1 MSAKS
6 IQLSAIR
13 IDGGTQSREAL
24 NQATVAEYAEA
35 MTDGATFP
43 PVTLFFDGSNH
54 WLADGFHRYFAA
66 KQVGFTDMPA
76 EVREGT
82 QLDAQWASYTVNK
95 DHGLRR
101 SNADK
106 RKAVMGALA
115 HPYGKAKSDNQIAK
129 ELGVGNQ
136 LVGHV
141 RASLCESQ
149 SEKPTE
155 RTYTTKHGTTAV
167 MNTSHIGRKPGMKT
181 DGVGKVVFKDG
192 HPMKAPISAPAPLH
206 VVAPTGDVITDEDL
220 HEDPADLLEELQ
232 RDNEELQKQIAILTA
247 DDTKAELHKMI
258 LQRDHAVRRQSEEM
272 DKAHKSTEREKWT
285 KRQLMRCGK
294 AIGEEEPSKIAAA
307 VEAFVRE
314 HRKAA

>member
-1 MSAKS
+1 MPAKS

-35 MTDGATFP
+35 MTEGVTFP
-43 PVTLFFDGSNH
+43 HITLFFDGSNH
-54 WLADGFHRYFAA
+54 WLVDGFHRYFAA

-76 EVREGT
+76 EVRDGT

-129 ELGVGNQ
+129 ELGVHHST
-136 LVGHV
+136 VGDI
-141 RASLCESQ
+141 RRSLADSASDV
-149 SEKPTE
+149 PAE

-167 MNTSHIGRKPGMKT
+167 MKT
-181 DGVGKVVFKDG
+181 DKIGKAKPAVRPVASA
-192 HPMKAPISAPAPLH
+192 PVPAKAAPAPLH
-206 VVAPTGDVITDEDL
+206 VVAPSGEVITEADI

-232 RDNEELQKQIAILTA
+232 RDNEKLQKQIAILTA

-314 HRKAA
+314 YRKAA

>member
-1 MSAKS
+1 MPAKS

-35 MTDGATFP
+35 MTEGATFP
-43 PVTLFFDGSNH
+43 PITLFFDGSNH

-76 EVREGT
+76 EVRDGT

-129 ELGVGNQ
+129 ELGVHHST
-136 LVGHV
+136 VGDI
-141 RASLCESQ
+141 RRSLAESASDA
-149 SEKPTE
+149 PAE

-167 MNTSHIGRKPGMKT
+167 MKT
-181 DGVGKVVFKDG
+181 DKIGKAK
-192 HPMKAPISAPAPLH
+192 PAAKPAAPAPAPAKAAPAPAPLH
-206 VVAPTGDVITDEDL
+206 VVAPTGDVITEADL

-247 DDTKAELHKMI
+247 EDTKAELHKMI
-258 LQRDHAVRRQSEEM
+258 LQRDHAVRQQSEAM
-272 DKAHKSTEREKWT
+272 DKAVLHQKFARRLGNQVKECCDILGVDDPRHLVSTLRKLVAQQKE
-285 KRQLMRCGK
+285 
-294 AIGEEEPSKIAAA
+294 AA
-307 VEAFVRE
+307 
-314 HRKAA
+314 

>member
-35 MTDGATFP
+35 MTEGATFP

-76 EVREGT
+76 EVRDGT

-129 ELGVGNQ
+129 ELGVHHST
-136 LVGHV
+136 VGDI
-141 RASLCESQ
+141 RRSLADSASD
-149 SEKPTE
+149 KPAE

-167 MNTSHIGRKPGMKT
+167 MNTT
-181 DGVGKVVFKDG
+181 NVGKK
-192 HPMKAPISAPAPLH
+192 
-206 VVAPTGDVITDEDL
+206 
-220 HEDPADLLEELQ
+220 
-232 RDNEELQKQIAILTA
+232 
-247 DDTKAELHKMI
+247 TKAEKAKPPFETEPSSDSQADAPAEVEPEIEAPPDYTELDAADEYTELDALADQVRD
-258 LQRDHAVRRQSEEM
+258 LQAEVARLKLLVPAEADEGNDMLKEMQHEMATLRQANKAITIARDRFQAENAEL
-272 DKAHKSTEREKWT
+272 
-285 KRQLMRCGK
+285 KRQCVWLK
-294 AIGEEEPSKIAAA
+294 KQLD
-307 VEAFVRE
+307 
-314 HRKAA
+314 KQK

>member
-6 IQLSAIR
+6 IQSIQLSAIH

-35 MTDGATFP
+35 MTEGATFP

-54 WLADGFHRYFAA
+54 WLVDGFHRYFAA

-129 ELGVGNQ
+129 ELGVHHST
-136 LVGHV
+136 VGDI
-141 RASLCESQ
+141 RRSLADSASD
-149 SEKPTE
+149 KPTE
-155 RTYTTKHGTTAV
+155 RTYITKHGTTAV
-167 MNTSHIGRKPGMKT
+167 MKIDKIG
-181 DGVGKVVFKDG
+181 
-192 HPMKAPISAPAPLH
+192 KAKSATNSAAPAPAPAKAAPAPTPLH
-206 VVAPTGDVITDEDL
+206 VVAPTGDVITEADL
-220 HEDPADLLEELQ
+220 QEDPADLLEELQ
-232 RDNEELQKQIAILTA
+232 RDNEELRSQMAILTA
-247 DDTKAELHKMI
+247 EDTKAELHKMI
-258 LQRDHAVRRQSEEM
+258 LQRDHAIRQQSEAM
-272 DKAHKSTEREKWT
+272 DKAHKSQEREKWT

-294 AIGEEEPSKIAAA
+294 AAGEEDPDKIAAA
-307 VEAFVRE
+307 VEAFVRQ

>member
-35 MTDGATFP
+35 MTEGATFP

-76 EVREGT
+76 EVRDGT

-129 ELGVGNQ
+129 ELGVHHST
-136 LVGHV
+136 VGDI
-141 RASLCESQ
+141 RRSLADSASDV
-149 SEKPTE
+149 PAE

-167 MNTSHIGRKPGMKT
+167 MKT
-181 DGVGKVVFKDG
+181 DKIGKAKPAVRPVASA
-192 HPMKAPISAPAPLH
+192 PAKAAPAPAPLH
-206 VVAPTGDVITDEDL
+206 VVAPSGEVITEADL

-232 RDNEELQKQIAILTA
+232 RDNEKLQKQIAILTA

-314 HRKAA
+314 YRKAA

>member
-35 MTDGATFP
+35 MTEGATFP
-43 PVTLFFDGSNH
+43 PVTLFFDGSSY

-129 ELGVGNQ
+129 ELGVHHST
-136 LVGHV
+136 VGDI
-141 RASLCESQ
+141 RRSLAESASDV
-149 SEKPTE
+149 PAE

-167 MNTSHIGRKPGMKT
+167 MKT
-181 DGVGKVVFKDG
+181 DKIGKAK
-192 HPMKAPISAPAPLH
+192 PATSAPTKAAPAPAPLH
-206 VVAPTGDVITDEDL
+206 VVAPTGDVITEADL

-258 LQRDHAVRRQSEEM
+258 LQRDHAVRQQSEAM
-272 DKAHKSTEREKWT
+272 DKAALHQKFARRLGSQVKECCDILGVDDPRYLVSTLRKLVAQQKE
-285 KRQLMRCGK
+285 
-294 AIGEEEPSKIAAA
+294 AA
-307 VEAFVRE
+307 
-314 HRKAA
+314 

>member
-35 MTDGATFP
+35 MTEGVTFP
-43 PVTLFFDGSNH
+43 PITLFFDGSNH
-54 WLADGFHRYFAA
+54 WLVDGFHRYFAA

-76 EVREGT
+76 EVRDGT

-129 ELGVGNQ
+129 ELGVHHST
-136 LVGHV
+136 VGDI
-141 RASLCESQ
+141 RRSLADSASDV
-149 SEKPTE
+149 PAE

-167 MNTSHIGRKPGMKT
+167 MKT
-181 DGVGKVVFKDG
+181 DKIGKAKPAVRPVASALA
-192 HPMKAPISAPAPLH
+192 PAKAAPAPAPLH
-206 VVAPTGDVITDEDL
+206 VVAPSGEVITEADL

-232 RDNEELQKQIAILTA
+232 RDNEKLQKQIAILTA

-314 HRKAA
+314 YRKAA

>member
-1 MSAKS
+1 MPAKS

-35 MTDGATFP
+35 MTDGATLP
-43 PVTLFFDGSNH
+43 PVTLFFDGSSY
-54 WLADGFHRYFAA
+54 WLGDGFHRFFAA
-66 KQVGFTDMPA
+66 KKVGFTDMPA
-76 EVREGT
+76 DVREGT
-82 QLDAQWASYTVNK
+82 QRDAKLYSWGANDK
-95 DHGLRR
+95 HGLPR

-106 RKAVMGALA
+106 RAIVTAIL
-115 HPYGKAKSDNQIAK
+115 SDEEGRQWSDRDIAK
-129 ELGVGNQ
+129 RFGFSHPFVGS
-136 LVGHV
+136 V
-141 RASLCESQ
+141 RRSLETVT
-149 SEKPTE
+149 SEKPAE
-155 RTYTTKHGTTAV
+155 RTYTTKHGATAV
-167 MNTSHIGRKPGMKT
+167 MKT
-181 DGVGKVVFKDG
+181 DKIGKAK
-192 HPMKAPISAPAPLH
+192 PAAPAPAPAKAAPAPAPLH
-206 VVAPTGDVITDEDL
+206 VVAPTGDVITEADL

-232 RDNEELQKQIAILTA
+232 RDNEELQRQIAILTA

>member
-35 MTDGATFP
+35 MTEGVTFP
-43 PVTLFFDGSNH
+43 PITLFFDGSIH
-54 WLADGFHRYFAA
+54 WLVDGFHRYFAA

-76 EVREGT
+76 EVRVGT

-129 ELGVGNQ
+129 ELGVHPST
-136 LVGHV
+136 VGDI
-141 RASLCESQ
+141 RRSLADSASDV
-149 SEKPTE
+149 PAE

-167 MNTSHIGRKPGMKT
+167 MNTANIGVQQHRDAAKARHEEDIERGGHGSARPPVA
-181 DGVGKVVFKDG
+181 DKVE
-192 HPMKAPISAPAPLH
+192 PEIEAPPEYTELDAAHDQISELQAEL
-206 VVAPTGDVITDEDL
+206 VVARMGDI
-220 HEDPADLLEELQ
+220 PEE
-232 RDNEELQKQIAILTA
+232 EKQQAAGLI
-247 DDTKAELHKMI
+247 AELHAEIKTLNATLAAVTLSRDTLMEERAQM
-258 LQRDHAVRRQSEEM
+258 LRQMKAQRAEIDRL
-272 DKAHKSTEREKWT
+272 KSTK
-285 KRQLMRCGK
+285 
-294 AIGEEEPSKIAAA
+294 
-307 VEAFVRE
+307 
-314 HRKAA
+314 

>member
-54 WLADGFHRYFAA
+54 WLVDGFHRYFAA

-76 EVREGT
+76 EVRDGT

-129 ELGVGNQ
+129 ELGVHHST
-136 LVGHV
+136 VGDI
-141 RASLCESQ
+141 RRSLADSASDV
-149 SEKPTE
+149 PAE

-167 MNTSHIGRKPGMKT
+167 MKT
-181 DGVGKVVFKDG
+181 DKIGKAKPAVRPVASA
-192 HPMKAPISAPAPLH
+192 PAKAAPAPAPLH
-206 VVAPTGDVITDEDL
+206 VVAPSGEVITEADL

-232 RDNEELQKQIAILTA
+232 RDNEKLQKQIAILTA

>member
-35 MTDGATFP
+35 MTEGVTFP
-43 PVTLFFDGSNH
+43 PITLFFDGSIH
-54 WLADGFHRYFAA
+54 WLVDGFHRYFAA

-76 EVREGT
+76 EVRVGT
-82 QLDAQWASYTVNK
+82 RLDAQWASYTVNK

-129 ELGVGNQ
+129 ELGVHHST
-136 LVGHV
+136 VGDI
-141 RASLCESQ
+141 RRSLADSASDV
-149 SEKPTE
+149 PAE

-167 MNTSHIGRKPGMKT
+167 MNTANIGVQQHREAAKARHEADIARG
-181 DGVGKVVFKDG
+181 G
-192 HPMKAPISAPAPLH
+192 HGSESAPLPVAEPANDADTGQSIDELIAEIQKENEQLH
-206 VVAPTGDVITDEDL
+206 AQLKAME
-220 HEDPADLLEELQ
+220 
-232 RDNEELQKQIAILTA
+232 A
-247 DDTKAELHKMI
+247 DDTKAELRKAL
-258 LQRDHAVRRQSEEM
+258 LQRDHAIRQQSEAM
-272 DKAHKSTEREKWT
+272 DKAHKSQDREKWA

-294 AIGEEEPSKIAAA
+294 AVGEEDPDKIAAA
-307 VEAFVRE
+307 VEAFIRQY
-314 HRKAA
+314 RKAA

>member
-35 MTDGATFP
+35 MTEGATFP
-43 PVTLFFDGSNH
+43 PVTLFFDGSSY
-54 WLADGFHRYFAA
+54 WLGDGFHRFFAA
-66 KQVGFTDMPA
+66 KKVGFTDMPA
-76 EVREGT
+76 DVREGT
-82 QLDAQWASYTVNK
+82 QRDAKLYSWGANDK
-95 DHGLRR
+95 HGLPR

-106 RKAVMGALA
+106 RAIVTAILSDEEGRQW
-115 HPYGKAKSDNQIAK
+115 SDNKIAK
-129 ELGVGNQ
+129 DFGFSNNFVGR
-136 LVGHV
+136 V
-141 RASLCESQ
+141 RQSLCSEQ
-149 SEKPTE
+149 SEQTPE

-167 MNTSHIGRKPGMKT
+167 MKT
-181 DGVGKVVFKDG
+181 DKIGKAKPAVR
-192 HPMKAPISAPAPLH
+192 PAASAPAPAPAKSAPAPAPLH
-206 VVAPTGDVITDEDL
+206 VVAPSGEVITEADI

-232 RDNEELQKQIAILTA
+232 RDNEKLQKQIAILTA

>member
-35 MTDGATFP
+35 MTEGVTFP
-43 PVTLFFDGSNH
+43 PITLFFDGSNH
-54 WLADGFHRYFAA
+54 WLVDGFHRYFAA

-76 EVREGT
+76 EVRDGT

-129 ELGVGNQ
+129 ELGVHHST
-136 LVGHV
+136 VGDI
-141 RASLCESQ
+141 RRSLAESASDV
-149 SEKPTE
+149 PAE

-167 MNTSHIGRKPGMKT
+167 MKTEKIGKSKSKAKT
-181 DGVGKVVFKDG
+181 GTKS
-192 HPMKAPISAPAPLH
+192 APASAAPAPLP
-206 VVAPTGDVITDEDL
+206 VPEPANDADTGQSIDELIAEIQRENEQL
-220 HEDPADLLEELQ
+220 HARLKAME
-232 RDNEELQKQIAILTA
+232 A
-247 DDTKAELHKMI
+247 DDTKAELHKAL
-258 LQRDHAVRRQSEEM
+258 LQRDHAIRQQSEAM
-272 DKAHKSTEREKWT
+272 DKAHKSQDREKLA

-294 AIGEEEPSKIAAA
+294 AVGEEDPDKIAAS
-307 VEAFVRE
+307 VEAFVRQY
-314 HRKAA
+314 RKAA